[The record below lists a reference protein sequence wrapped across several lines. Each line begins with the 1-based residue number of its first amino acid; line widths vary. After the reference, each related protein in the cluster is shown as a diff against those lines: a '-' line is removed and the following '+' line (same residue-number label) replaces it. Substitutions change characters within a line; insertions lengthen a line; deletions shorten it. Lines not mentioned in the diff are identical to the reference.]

1 MAHGIEITIILL
13 FLIGMIAVGFVIN
26 RKVED
31 LDDYLVGGR
40 SVPTWAIVGSLFAT
54 FWGGGTVLGSAGA
67 AYHGGILET
76 IADPF
81 AAGLALVLIGLFFVS
96 PIRKLKL
103 NSVSELYLIK
113 YSDGVSIFASFLML
127 PTFTLWTAVQII
139 AIGKVLNVLLGLSYS
154 LSVIIGT
161 AVIIL
166 YTYLGGLLAVVWTET
181 IQMFIILLGLFILL
195 PISIKHA
202 GGFNEMSK
210 YTPEGF
216 WSFFPGRVGLI
227 GWLTYI
233 SAWAGMAL
241 GNIPS
246 PDIAQRAFSSKDE
259 KAARDGSI
267 YAGLLYWIVGFVP
280 ILFSLVAITMVSKGM
295 IPAGIFQEDSEMVIP
310 YLAKMLLNPV
320 GLGIFVGSLMATV
333 MSSASSS
340 IFASAVILSNDIYKY
355 SMELKGND
363 IGERQALKVT
373 KACVLI
379 IGLLSLVVSFYAESL
394 YDLMVFSFTILFN
407 CLFFPFI
414 FAFIWKK
421 ANANGALAGMSI
433 GFGITLIGCIIQRT
447 FVPEPEWFFTL
458 VPSLANFLVM
468 VIISLLTQKS
478 NPPKALISK
487 DGEIIKWPELADNK

>member
-1 MAHGIEITIILL
+1 MPHLTEIIIILL
-13 FLIGMIAVGFVIN
+13 FLVGMVVVGFVIN
-26 RKVED
+26 GKVKD

-40 SVPTWAIVGSLFAT
+40 NVPTWAITGSLFAT

-103 NSVSELYLIK
+103 NSVSELYLIR

-139 AIGKVLNVLLGLSYS
+139 AIGKVLNILLGLSYS
-154 LSVIIGT
+154 LSIIIGT
-161 AVIIL
+161 VVIIA

-202 GGFNEMSK
+202 GGIGEMSK
-210 YTPEGF
+210 FTPEGF
-216 WSFFPGRVGLI
+216 WNFFPRGENLI

-259 KAARDGSI
+259 KTARDGSI
-267 YAGLLYWIVGFVP
+267 YAGFLYWIIGFIP
-280 ILFSLVAITMVSKGM
+280 ILFSLVAITMVGKGM
-295 IPAGIFQEDSEMVIP
+295 IPAGIFNEDSEMVIP

-355 SMELKGND
+355 SKELKNKNISD
-363 IGERQALKVT
+363 EKALSVT

-379 IGLLSLVVSFYAESL
+379 IGILSLVVSFYAESL

-414 FAFIWKK
+414 FAFLWKK
-421 ANANGALAGMSI
+421 ANAIGALAGMAV
-433 GFGITLIGCIIQRT
+433 GFFVTLAGCVIQKT
-447 FVPEPEWFFTL
+447 FVPEPEWFYTL
-458 VPSLANFLVM
+458 VPAFGNFLAM
-468 VIISLLTQKS
+468 VFISLITQKR
-478 NPPKALISK
+478 NPPKALIAK
-487 DGEIIKWPELADNK
+487 DGEVIKWGDLKT

>member
-1 MAHGIEITIILL
+1 MPHLIEITIILL
-13 FLIGMIAVGFVIN
+13 FLIGMVVVGLIIN
-26 RKVED
+26 KKVED

-40 SVPTWAIVGSLFAT
+40 NVPTWAITGSLFAT

-81 AAGLALVLIGLFFVS
+81 AAGLALVLIGIFFVS
-96 PIRKLKL
+96 PIRRLKL
-103 NSVSELYLIK
+103 NSVSELYLIR

-139 AIGKVLNVLLGLSYS
+139 AIGKVMNILLGLSYT
-154 LSVIIGT
+154 LSIIIG
-161 AVIIL
+161 ALVIVA

-202 GGFNEMSK
+202 GGFGEMSNF
-210 YTPEGF
+210 TPEGF
-216 WSFFPGRVGLI
+216 WSFIPRGENLV

-259 KAARDGSI
+259 KTARDGSI
-267 YAGLLYWIVGFVP
+267 YAGILYWIIGFIP
-280 ILFSLVAITMVSKGM
+280 ILFSLVAITMVGKGM
-295 IPAGIFQEDSEMVIP
+295 IPGEIFTQDSEMVIP
-310 YLAKMLLNPV
+310 YLAKTLLSPI

-355 SMELKGND
+355 SKELKGNN
-363 IGERQALKVT
+363 IGDEKALKVT
-373 KACVLI
+373 KICVLI
-379 IGLLSLVVSFYAESL
+379 IGVLSLAVSFYAESL

-414 FAFIWKK
+414 FAFIWKR
-421 ANANGALAGMSI
+421 ANAYGALSGMAV
-433 GFGITLIGCIIQRT
+433 GFLITLAGCIIERT

-458 VPSLANFLVM
+458 VPAFANFLAM
-468 VIISLLTQKS
+468 VTVSLATQRK
-478 NPPKALISK
+478 NPPKALATK
-487 DGEIIKWPELADNK
+487 DGEIIKWGDLRTQ

>member
-1 MAHGIEITIILL
+1 MPHLTEIIIILL
-13 FLIGMIAVGFVIN
+13 FLVGMVVVGFVIN
-26 RKVED
+26 GKVKD

-40 SVPTWAIVGSLFAT
+40 NVPTWAITGSLFAT

-96 PIRKLKL
+96 PIRRLKL
-103 NSVSELYLIK
+103 NSVSELYLIR

-139 AIGKVLNVLLGLSYS
+139 AIGKVLNILLGLSYS
-154 LSVIIGT
+154 LSIIIGT
-161 AVIIL
+161 VVIIA

-202 GGFNEMSK
+202 GGFGEMSK
-210 YTPEGF
+210 FTPEGF
-216 WSFFPGRVGLI
+216 WNFFPRGENLI

-259 KAARDGSI
+259 KTARDGSI
-267 YAGLLYWIVGFVP
+267 YAGLLYWIIGFVP
-280 ILFSLVAITMVSKGM
+280 IFFSLAAITMVGKGM
-295 IPAGIFQEDSEMVIP
+295 IPAGIFNEDSEMVIP

-355 SMELKGND
+355 SKEMKNENISDEK
-363 IGERQALKVT
+363 ALKVT

-379 IGLLSLVVSFYAESL
+379 IGLLSLAVSFYAESL

-407 CLFFPFI
+407 CLFFPFV

-421 ANANGALAGMSI
+421 ANAIGALSGMAV
-433 GFGITLIGCIIQRT
+433 GFLITLAGCVIQRT
-447 FVPEPEWFFTL
+447 FVPEPEWFYTL
-458 VPSLANFLVM
+458 VPAFGNFLAM
-468 VIISLLTQKS
+468 VLVSLMTQKR
-478 NPPKALISK
+478 NPPKALVSK
-487 DGEIIKWPELADNK
+487 DGEIIKWGDLKT

>member
-1 MAHGIEITIILL
+1 MPHLTEIIIILL
-13 FLIGMIAVGFVIN
+13 FLVGMVVVGFVIN
-26 RKVED
+26 GKVKD

-40 SVPTWAIVGSLFAT
+40 NVPTWAITGSLFAT

-96 PIRKLKL
+96 PIRRLKL
-103 NSVSELYLIK
+103 NSVSELYLIR

-139 AIGKVLNVLLGLSYS
+139 AIGKVLNILLGLSYS
-154 LSVIIGT
+154 LSIIIGT
-161 AVIIL
+161 VVIIA

-202 GGFNEMSK
+202 GGFGEMSK
-210 YTPEGF
+210 FTPEGF
-216 WSFFPGRVGLI
+216 WNFFPRGENLI

-259 KAARDGSI
+259 KTAKNGSI
-267 YAGLLYWIVGFVP
+267 YAGLLYWIIGFVP
-280 ILFSLVAITMVSKGM
+280 IFFSLAAITMVGKGM
-295 IPAGIFQEDSEMVIP
+295 IPAGIFNEDSEMVIP

-355 SMELKGND
+355 SKEMKNENISDEK
-363 IGERQALKVT
+363 ALKVT

-379 IGLLSLVVSFYAESL
+379 IGLLSLAVSFYAESL

-407 CLFFPFI
+407 CLFFPFV

-421 ANANGALAGMSI
+421 ANAIGALSGMAV
-433 GFGITLIGCIIQRT
+433 GFLITLAGCVIQRT
-447 FVPEPEWFFTL
+447 FVPEPEWFYTL
-458 VPSLANFLVM
+458 VPAFGNFLAMVFISVM
-468 VIISLLTQKS
+468 TQKR
-478 NPPKALISK
+478 NPPKALVAK
-487 DGEIIKWPELADNK
+487 DGEIIKWGDLKT